1 MGVSSIFDR
10 VSTPHRR
17 RWRSAAVA
25 TLAMAVSLGAVMATA
40 PRVLINTTPSEPP
53 GLYVRSPMA
62 PGPGH
67 IVAFTAPA
75 AAFPYANRRL
85 SYLHRMPLLKAV
97 AAGPG
102 DLVCTLNGQLEIDG
116 KARAPIAQVDQQGF
130 TLPHWSA
137 CRRLTADELFV
148 FSDRVPNS
156 FDSRYYGPIRQTSIV
171 GVFEPLLVVDRP
183 MGPA

>member
-1 MGVSSIFDR
+1 MGVSSIFGR
-10 VSTPHRR
+10 VSAPHSG
-17 RWRSAAVA
+17 RWRYGAVA
-25 TLAMAVSLGAVMATA
+25 TLATVVSVGAVIATA

-75 AAFPYANRRL
+75 AAFPYADRRL

-116 KARAPIAQVDQQGF
+116 RARAPIAQVDRQGF
-130 TLPHWSA
+130 ALPHWTA

-156 FDSRYYGPIRQTSIV
+156 FDSRYFGPVHRRAVLAAYVPLAVLTS
-171 GVFEPLLVVDRP
+171 GGR
-183 MGPA
+183 

>member
-1 MGVSSIFDR
+1 MGVSSIFGR
-10 VSTPHRR
+10 VTTPHSG
-17 RWRSAAVA
+17 RWRVGAAA
-25 TLAMAVSLGAVMATA
+25 TLAIGVSVGAVMATA
-40 PRVLINTTPSEPP
+40 PRVLINTTTSEPP

-75 AAFPYANRRL
+75 AAFPYADRRL

-102 DLVCTLNGQLEIDG
+102 DLVCTLNGKLEIDG
-116 KARAPIAQVDQQGF
+116 RARAPIAQVDRQGF

-156 FDSRYYGPIRQTSIV
+156 FDSRYFGPVHRRAV
-171 GVFEPLLVVDRP
+171 LGVYAPLAVLNSGGR
-183 MGPA
+183 

>member
-1 MGVSSIFDR
+1 MGVSSIFGR
-10 VSTPHRR
+10 VTTPHSG
-17 RWRSAAVA
+17 RWRVGAAA
-25 TLAMAVSLGAVMATA
+25 TLAIGVSVGAVMATA
-40 PRVLINTTPSEPP
+40 PRVLINTTTSEPP

-75 AAFPYANRRL
+75 AAFPYADRRL

-102 DLVCTLNGQLEIDG
+102 DLVCTLNGKLEIDG
-116 KARAPIAQVDQQGF
+116 RARAPIAQVDRQGF

-156 FDSRYYGPIRQTSIV
+156 FDSRYFGPVHRRAVLAVYVPLAVLTS
-171 GVFEPLLVVDRP
+171 GGR
-183 MGPA
+183 